1 MKQYRKLK
9 GFTLIE
15 MIIVLAIIGVLIGIL
30 APTMSTYYWKS
41 RVKDANADA
50 KMVYN
55 AAQTAVQKYISID
68 RVKAVECGAVGSATS
83 DQKSRFSTGGD
94 LIMEYN
100 AATHRITCMVMDASD
115 PTNNTPTYTFS
126 SFGPDEALAANAEE
140 NVYQDVARQVFR
152 TVSDSDTTNW
162 AIYIR
167 GYIVRSAVSCNN
179 RGSRNVGYYTNGTIT
194 VERIAGSY
202 ESNYISLLHDYA
214 TSNTNGYEQPVHP
227 PVLATEAST

>member
-1 MKQYRKLK
+1 MKQCRKLK
-9 GFTLIE
+9 GFTLME

-68 RVKAVECGAVGSATS
+68 RVKNAMTGTPDATM
-83 DQKSRFSTGGD
+83 KSRFSTGGD
-94 LIMEYN
+94 LIIEYN
-100 AATHRITCMVMDASD
+100 ATTRMFTLKTVDGSSGAATDVLSVSVNEAITAGSTEEKVLYQKVVSD
-115 PTNNTPTYTFS
+115 I
-126 SFGPDEALAANAEE
+126 LK
-140 NVYQDVARQVFR
+140 
-152 TVSDSDTTNW
+152 TVSDADRTNW

-167 GYIVRSAVSCNN
+167 GYIVEAAVSANS
-179 RGSRNVGYYTNGTIT
+179 RGTRNVGYYTVGTIT
-194 VERIAGSY
+194 VERAAGSY